1 MSVGCLQDLFMP
13 RNLLTTVPKDIGNL
27 VNLRRV
33 SFAGNKMKS
42 LPSEVGDWT
51 KVCLQQ
57 ASSPCA

>member
-1 MSVGCLQDLFMP
+1 MRVWD
-13 RNLLTTVPKDIGNL
+13 L

-33 SFAGNKMKS
+33 SFTGNKMKS

>member
-1 MSVGCLQDLFMP
+1 MRVWD
-13 RNLLTTVPKDIGNL
+13 L

-33 SFAGNKMKS
+33 FFTGNKMKS